1 MKMIF
6 IAMAIALGYLVMSII
21 TTALFAFIFGD
32 SDDTDDTD
40 VFGMLWFISLPL
52 LLIALIFEGFDDLLI
67 NVSLWV
73 DDFRDKG
80 DDDK

>member
-32 SDDTDDTD
+32 SDDTD
-40 VFGMLWFISLPL
+40 VFGMLWFLSLPL
-52 LLIALIFEGFDDLLI
+52 LLIALIFTGFEDLLW

-73 DDFRDKG
+73 DDFRNKRG
-80 DDDK
+80 DDK

>member
-32 SDDTDDTD
+32 SDDTD
-40 VFGMLWFISLPL
+40 VFGMLWFLSLPL
-52 LLIALIFEGFDDLLI
+52 LLIALIFTGFDDLLC

-73 DDFRDKG
+73 DDFRDKRG
-80 DDDK
+80 DDK

>member
-6 IAMAIALGYLVMSII
+6 IVIAIALGYLVMSII

-32 SDDTDDTD
+32 SDDTD
-40 VFGMLWFISLPL
+40 VYGMLWFISLPL
-52 LLIALIFEGFDDLLI
+52 LLIALIFAGFDDLLI

-73 DDFRDKG
+73 DDLRDKRG
-80 DDDK
+80 EQNDN

>member
-6 IAMAIALGYLVMSII
+6 IAIAIALGYLVMSII

-32 SDDTDDTD
+32 SDDTD
-40 VFGMLWFISLPL
+40 VYGMLWFISLPL
-52 LLIALIFEGFDDLLI
+52 LLIALIFAGFDDLLI

-73 DDFRDKG
+73 DDLRDKRG
-80 DDDK
+80 EQNDN

>member
-6 IAMAIALGYLVMSII
+6 IAIAIALGYLVMSII

-32 SDDTDDTD
+32 SDDID
-40 VFGMLWFISLPL
+40 FYGMLWFISLPL
-52 LLIALIFEGFDDLLI
+52 LLIALIFTGFDDLLI

-73 DDFRDKG
+73 DDLRDKRG
-80 DDDK
+80 DENDE